1 MPSLREELY
10 LIGFSKHQLTGCK
23 LPSKGDCLKVFF
35 YNLKTTKLSVKDS
48 ARLVIKECSVFWEKA
63 RIPFQDA
70 HKAANK
76 LIGLYNE
83 WRNLVRSKSRNS
95 QIYNKKREEW
105 KEQLNYLFDI
115 AHVNA
120 MDIIKIEED
129 RQFLIK
135 QRKKGREGIMVGVD
149 LKLKQKEDRR
159 KNRERKGKA
168 HKLYEELPSTS
179 TGKIYIFF
187 YIPVGNVFQAN

>member
-1 MPSLREELY
+1 M
-10 LIGFSKHQLTGCK
+10 
-23 LPSKGDCLKVFF
+23 
-35 YNLKTTKLSVKDS
+35 
-48 ARLVIKECSVFWEKA
+48 FWEKA

-105 KEQLNYLFDI
+105 KEQLNDLFDI

-187 YIPVGNVFQAN
+187 